1 MRSIVTDANQREV
14 NLEEVNLEEVNLE
27 EKAAAAVEYLLA
39 ANIYWPLRGI
49 D

>member
-1 MRSIVTDANQREV
+1 MRSIVTDANQR
-14 NLEEVNLEEVNLE
+14 EVNLEEVNLE